1 VYSGQVEDLS
11 RGKSGY
17 NQNSGVVHSGA
28 GTGTDLGEYRLGQR
42 MHTIAKGI
50 GLAVCLLLGG
60 FSAGFAQ
67 DYSFA
72 PVSGQVTSPF
82 GWRTDPIS
90 GGPRFH
96 GGIDIAAA
104 SGTPVYAPQ
113 AGYVAFSGYYGGY
126 GNVVVL
132 NHGNSLYTV
141 YGHNSQL
148 LVKAGDAVYRGQV
161 ISLVG
166 STGRSTG
173 PHLHFEVHYNQQYLN
188 PVTYLSYLQQSVPM
202 LAQVPR
208 STGVISVNGRA
219 SASKAG
225 SSVKTVQRT
234 ASRVKHAGGGQVVQ
248 LVNGS
253 DVEMIEF

>member
-1 VYSGQVEDLS
+1 MGKLS
-11 RGKSGY
+11 KVVCKSLLALALVCA
-17 NQNSGVVHSGA
+17 Q
-28 GTGTDLGEYRLGQR
+28 
-42 MHTIAKGI
+42 
-50 GLAVCLLLGG
+50 GLLACQAVDFG
-60 FSAGFAQ
+60 
-67 DYSFA
+67 FA

-82 GWRTDPIS
+82 GWRTDPITGS
-90 GGPRFH
+90 PRFH
-96 GGIDIAAA
+96 GGIDIAAS

-113 AGYVAFSGYYGGY
+113 AGVVMFSGSYGGY

-148 LVKAGDAVYRGQV
+148 LVQAGQSVYRGQP

-188 PVTYLSYLQQSVPM
+188 PVTYLAYLQQSGPVV
-202 LAQVPR
+202 AQASPQPR
-208 STGVISVNGRA
+208 TYGASV
-219 SASKAG
+219 AG
-225 SSVKTVQRT
+225 SNGVKQVTVNRV
-234 ASRVKHAGGGQVVQ
+234 ASRRFSKHAYGRNAVQ

-253 DVEMIEF
+253 DIETIEF